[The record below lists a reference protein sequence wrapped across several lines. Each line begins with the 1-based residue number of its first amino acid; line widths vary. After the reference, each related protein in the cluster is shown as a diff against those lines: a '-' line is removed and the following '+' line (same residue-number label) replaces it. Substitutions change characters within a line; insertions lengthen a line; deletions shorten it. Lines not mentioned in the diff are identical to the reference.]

1 MNGWIEQ
8 NTALLAVG
16 VAVFFVLALVFL
28 LLWLRASAIQRRE
41 TRSRI
46 DAERDRLDIDVELQ
60 EQLGRLRIVR
70 ELHEVA
76 VHSVSTIISQADGA
90 RYAANEDPSAAVRS
104 AAVIADAARNTLADL
119 RRVMTIVSDGESE
132 AVVVPQMQTSR
143 DLVKV
148 MGDAGLDITFVES
161 GKPFDLKPGA
171 ELAIFR
177 ILQESLANALTY
189 GGDGTEVTVTQTWT
203 DEGFQLLVDDDG
215 TRNAAKRQ
223 GIDPYKAAQERTYTF
238 EDDLNALTET
248 VVGPGITEMRE
259 RAALFGGILN
269 AYSVP
274 GVGFSVSAIFPA
286 LRYNNGIHGVNLN
299 S

>member
-1 MNGWIEQ
+1 MNDWIEQ
-8 NTALLAVG
+8 NATLLAVG

-28 LLWLRASAIQRRE
+28 LLWVRATAIRRRE
-41 TRSRI
+41 TRQRI

-76 VHSVSTIISQADGA
+76 VHSVSTIISQAEGA
-90 RYAANEDPSAAVRS
+90 QYAANEDLSAAVRS
-104 AAVIADAARNTLADL
+104 AAVIADVARTTLADL
-119 RRVMTIVSDGESE
+119 RRVMTIVSDGEAE

-148 MGDAGLDITFVES
+148 MGDAGLDIAFVEL
-161 GKPFDLKPGA
+161 GTPFDLKPGA

-177 ILQESLANALTY
+177 ILQESLSNALTY

-286 LRYNNGIHGVNLN
+286 LRYNNGIHGVNLGV
-299 S
+299 